1 MYNNNPLGLGCLVEK
16 DDIPKNYVTD
26 FSKYVYLQGKVRI
39 GLNIDNNLVYWKS
52 LAMYFCSSN
61 FEKTP

>member
-16 DDIPKNYVTD
+16 DDVPKNYVTD

-39 GLNIDNNLVYWKS
+39 GLNIDNNLVY
-52 LAMYFCSSN
+52 
-61 FEKTP
+61 